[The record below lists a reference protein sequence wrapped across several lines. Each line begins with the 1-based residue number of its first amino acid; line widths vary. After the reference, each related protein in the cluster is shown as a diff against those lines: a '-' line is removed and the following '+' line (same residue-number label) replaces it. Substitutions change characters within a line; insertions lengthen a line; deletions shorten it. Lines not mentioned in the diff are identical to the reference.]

1 MSERNVF
8 DTEKEEE
15 QHKRESYEKRLNH
28 IIEEEVI
35 RRKVFNGRLSKMK
48 EEQEKNDL
56 KKGEKARREEFR
68 LILQYI
74 EEYEHL
80 RREEYEKINS
90 LVELTFNLKKVRV
103 KLFRL
108 KKNLIE
114 LGYNEEF
121 FKDTGFSARE
131 IKKAGFG
138 VKELEAVGFNLDEI
152 KIITSALKGSRDVS
166 FNIGNS
172 NSSQDATK
180 FIPDKL
186 KIRPYD
192 HFDWVS
198 ALEQVK
204 EEGLMGDAAIE
215 KLKKLKN
222 PLTSA
227 LKGSR
232 SGRLYRG
239 IHSDSGDADNDAP
252 PPAPLPP
259 PPVTNAFGDAFGD
272 AFGMSGFFGDNGEA
286 FASKEFAPDQFG
298 AHATPSKD
306 FSKFPFGGPLIG
318 GSRRKNNKKR
328 KLTRKQTRKHSRK
341 LKRKTRTLRQRR
353 VKKTRLYKNKK

>member
-15 QHKRESYEKRLNH
+15 QHKRATYEKRLNH

-204 EEGLMGDAAIE
+204 EEGLMGDAA
-215 KLKKLKN
+215 
-222 PLTSA
+222 PPTA
-227 LKGSR
+227 PP
-232 SGRLYRG
+232 
-239 IHSDSGDADNDAP
+239 AP

-318 GSRRKNNKKR
+318 GSRRKKNKKR
-328 KLTRKQTRKHSRK
+328 KLTRKQTRKPSRK

>member
-204 EEGLMGDAAIE
+204 EEGLMGDAA
-215 KLKKLKN
+215 
-222 PLTSA
+222 PPT
-227 LKGSR
+227 
-232 SGRLYRG
+232 
-239 IHSDSGDADNDAP
+239 AP
-252 PPAPLPP
+252 PPPPSAPT
-259 PPVTNAFGDAFGD
+259 PPVVINAFGD

>member
-1 MSERNVF
+1 MSKRNVF

-15 QHKRESYEKRLNH
+15 QHKRESYEKRLNN

-48 EEQEKNDL
+48 EEQEQNDL

-152 KIITSALKGSRDVS
+152 KIVTSALKDSRDVQ
-166 FNIGNS
+166 FNIGSS
-172 NSSQDATK
+172 NSSQDITE

-252 PPAPLPP
+252 PPPSAPTPP
-259 PPVTNAFGDAFGD
+259 VVTNAFGASRD
-272 AFGMSGFFGDNGEA
+272 GFFSDSFEPHPWD
-286 FASKEFAPDQFG
+286 APL
-298 AHATPSKD
+298 PSKD

-318 GSRRKNNKKR
+318 GSRRKKNKKR
-328 KLTRKQTRKHSRK
+328 KLTRKQTRKPSRK
-341 LKRKTRTLRQRR
+341 LKRKTRTLRQRH
-353 VKKTRLYKNKK
+353 VKKTRLYKNKNKK

>member
-15 QHKRESYEKRLNH
+15 QHKRATYEKRLNH

-80 RREEYEKINS
+80 RREEYEKKIS
-90 LVELTFNLKKVRV
+90 LVEFIFNLKKVRV
-103 KLFRL
+103 KLIRL
-108 KKNLIE
+108 KKSLID

-138 VKELEAVGFNLDEI
+138 VKELEAVGFTSDEI
-152 KIITSALKGSRDVS
+152 KIITSALKGSHDIQ

-172 NSSQDATK
+172 NFSQDATK

-198 ALEQVK
+198 AIEQVK
-204 EEGLMGDAAIE
+204 EEGLTGDAA
-215 KLKKLKN
+215 
-222 PLTSA
+222 PPTA
-227 LKGSR
+227 PP
-232 SGRLYRG
+232 
-239 IHSDSGDADNDAP
+239 AP

-259 PPVTNAFGDAFGD
+259 PPVTRAFGD

-286 FASKEFAPDQFG
+286 FASEEFASDQFG

-318 GSRRKNNKKR
+318 GSRRKKNKKR
-328 KLTRKQTRKHSRK
+328 KLTRKQTRKPSRK

>member
-1 MSERNVF
+1 MSKRNVF

-90 LVELTFNLKKVRV
+90 LVEFIFNLKKVRV
-103 KLFRL
+103 KLIRL
-108 KKNLIE
+108 KKSLID

-138 VKELEAVGFNLDEI
+138 VKELEAVGFTSDEI
-152 KIITSALKGSRDVS
+152 KIITSALKGSHDIQ

-172 NSSQDATK
+172 NFSQDATK

-204 EEGLMGDAAIE
+204 EEGLTGDAAIE

-232 SGRLYRG
+232 SG
-239 IHSDSGDADNDAP
+239 DADNDAP
-252 PPAPLPP
+252 PPFPP
-259 PPVTNAFGDAFGD
+259 PSAPTPPVVTNAFGER
-272 AFGMSGFFGDNGEA
+272 FFDDEN
-286 FASKEFAPDQFG
+286 FAPHPWDVPQ
-298 AHATPSKD
+298 PS
-306 FSKFPFGGPLIG
+306 SSETMEFGGPFFG
-318 GSRRKNNKKR
+318 GSRRKKNKKR
-328 KLTRKQTRKHSRK
+328 KLTRKQTRKPSRK

-353 VKKTRLYKNKK
+353 VKKTRLYKNKNKK

>member
-15 QHKRESYEKRLNH
+15 QHKRATYEKRLNH

-80 RREEYEKINS
+80 RREEYEKKIS
-90 LVELTFNLKKVRV
+90 LVEFIFNLKKVRV
-103 KLFRL
+103 KLIRL
-108 KKNLIE
+108 KKSLID

-138 VKELEAVGFNLDEI
+138 VKELEAVGFTSDEI
-152 KIITSALKGSRDVS
+152 KIITSALKGSHDVS

-252 PPAPLPP
+252 PPFPP
-259 PPVTNAFGDAFGD
+259 PPAPTPPPLVTNAFGER
-272 AFGMSGFFGDNGEA
+272 FFDNEN
-286 FASKEFAPDQFG
+286 FAPHPWVVQQ
-298 AHATPSKD
+298 PS
-306 FSKFPFGGPLIG
+306 SETMEFGGPLFG
-318 GSRRKNNKKR
+318 GSRRKKNKKR
-328 KLTRKQTRKHSRK
+328 KLTRKLTRKPSRK

-353 VKKTRLYKNKK
+353 VNKTRLYKNKNKK

>member
-1 MSERNVF
+1 MSKRNVF

-15 QHKRESYEKRLNH
+15 QHKRESYEKRLNN

-252 PPAPLPP
+252 PPFPP
-259 PPVTNAFGDAFGD
+259 PSAPTPPLVTNAFGD

-286 FASKEFAPDQFG
+286 FASEEFAPTT
-298 AHATPSKD
+298 HSKKISE
-306 FSKFPFGGPLIG
+306 FEFGGPFFG
-318 GSRRKNNKKR
+318 GSRRKKNKKR
-328 KLTRKQTRKHSRK
+328 KLTRKQTRKPSRK

-353 VKKTRLYKNKK
+353 VKKTRLYKNKNKK